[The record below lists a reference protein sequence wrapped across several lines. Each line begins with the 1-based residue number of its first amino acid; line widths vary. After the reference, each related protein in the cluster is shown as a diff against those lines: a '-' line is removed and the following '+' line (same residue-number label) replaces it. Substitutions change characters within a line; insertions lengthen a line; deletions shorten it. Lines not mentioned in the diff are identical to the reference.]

1 MVREACCE
9 QASRLFWTIPHLPR
23 MNNGGQYCKCQSR
36 ATKSMVVNQIEA
48 HLSGKL
54 LGRVCLLGPWWPVS
68 LEMPKSEVK
77 ATPRG
82 SVVQIDLAVR
92 RVAS

>member
-1 MVREACCE
+1 
-9 QASRLFWTIPHLPR
+9 
-23 MNNGGQYCKCQSR
+23 
-36 ATKSMVVNQIEA
+36 MVVNQIEA